1 MAKASKLPSGNWRCQ
16 VRKKIGEKTISKSF
30 TAPTKKEAEF
40 LASAWLFEENETQ
53 HNLTLKAACER
64 YIKAKE
70 SVLSPSTIKSYKIY
84 SKLYLSPLM
93 DKPIDKITREALQV
107 AFNEE
112 AVNLSPKSMR
122 NLHGLVSAVFKMFR
136 PGFVLNTT
144 LPQKKKV
151 DMYIPTD
158 EDIKKL
164 LKAVEGTYLEVPI
177 LLAAFGPLRRGEI
190 FALTS
195 NDIVGNN
202 VIVNKAVCIGEDGS
216 IVVKTPKNY
225 SSNRV
230 VYLPDF
236 VIEKIKNINGPL
248 VTCHPNSLSK
258 AFSRTLKENNI
269 PHFRFHDLRHYNVSI
284 CKAMNIP
291 DEYIMA
297 RGGWSTNYT
306 MNNVY
311 AHALSDVK
319 DAITAKITDHFS
331 TFDAHENAHKNK
343 TTA

>member
-1 MAKASKLPSGNWRCQ
+1 MAKASKLPSGNWRCKAQ
-16 VRKKIGEKTISKSF
+16 KTINGIATVKSF
-30 TAPTKKEAEF
+30 TAPTKKEAEY
-40 LASAWLFEENETQ
+40 LAHSWVLEENETVY
-53 HNLTLKAACER
+53 NLTLKNACER
-64 YIKAKE
+64 YIEAKRNT
-70 SVLSPSTIKSYKIY
+70 LSPTTIKSYKIY
-84 SKLYLSPLM
+84 ASNYLKNIM
-93 DKPIDKITREALQV
+93 EKPIDKISRETLQI

-112 AVNLSPKSMR
+112 AASLSPKSMR
-122 NLHGLVSAVFKMFR
+122 NLHGLISAVFKMFR
-136 PGFVLNTT
+136 PGFILNTT

-158 EDIKKL
+158 QDIKRL

-195 NDIVGNN
+195 DDLKGNSI
-202 VIVNKAVCIGEDGS
+202 IVNKAVCIGEDGK
-216 IVVKTPKNY
+216 IVTKTPKNY

-236 VIEKIKNINGPL
+236 VVDKIKDIQGPL
-248 VTCHPNSLSK
+248 VSCHPNSLSK
-258 AFSRTLKENNI
+258 AFSRVLKENDI

-297 RGGWSTNYT
+297 RGGWATNYT

-311 AHALSDVK
+311 AHTLNDVK
-319 DAITAKITDHFS
+319 DAVTTKIIDHF
-331 TFDAHENAHKNK
+331 TALNRHETDTPNSK
-343 TTA
+343 TL

>member
-1 MAKASKLPSGNWRCQ
+1 MAKATRLPSGNWRC
-16 VRKKIGEKTISKSF
+16 RIRKTINGVTTCKSF
-30 TAPTKKEAEF
+30 TASTKKEAEY
-40 LASAWLFEENETQ
+40 LASAWLYEENETT
-53 HNLTLKAACER
+53 HNLTLKTACER
-64 YIKAKE
+64 YIEAK
-70 SVLSPSTIKSYKIY
+70 SNSLSPTTIKSYKIY
-84 SKLYLSPLM
+84 ANRYLKPIM
-93 DKPIDKITREALQV
+93 DKDIDKITREAIQI

-112 AVNLSPKSMR
+112 AATLSPKSMR
-122 NLHGLVSAVFKMFR
+122 NLHGLISAVFKMFR
-136 PGFVLNTT
+136 PGFILNTT

-151 DMYIPTD
+151 EMYIPTD
-158 EDIKKL
+158 ADIQKL
-164 LKAVEGTYLEVPI
+164 LKAIEGTYLEVPV

-195 NDIVGNN
+195 DDVKGNN
-202 VIVNKAVCIGEDGS
+202 VIVNKACCIGEDGN
-216 IVVKTPKNY
+216 IIVKTPKNY

-236 VIEKIKNINGPL
+236 VINKIKDIEGPL

-258 AFSRTLKENNI
+258 AFSRALKENGI

-284 CKAMNIP
+284 CKAMNVP

-311 AHALSDVK
+311 AHTLNDVK
-319 DAITAKITDHFS
+319 DAITTKITDHFS
-331 TFDAHENAHKNK
+331 SLGGHEIGHES
-343 TTA
+343 

>member
-1 MAKASKLPSGNWRCQ
+1 MEKAKKLPSGNWRCR
-16 VRKKIGEKTISKSF
+16 VRKKVNGQIVTKSF
-30 TAPTKKEAEF
+30 TAKTKKEAEN
-40 LASAWLFEENETQ
+40 LAAGWSLEENHTLSS
-53 HNLTLKAACER
+53 LTLKQACER
-64 YIKAKE
+64 YIEAKQN
-70 SVLSPSTIKSYKIY
+70 VLSPSTIKAYKTY
-84 SKLYLSPLM
+84 ARLYLKNIMNSDL
-93 DKPIDKITREALQV
+93 DKLTREQIQI

-112 AVNLSPKSMR
+112 AAKHSPKTVR
-122 NLHGLVSAVFKMFR
+122 NLHGLISAVFKMYR

-144 LPQKKKV
+144 LPQKKKTE
-151 DMYIPTD
+151 MYIPTD
-158 EDIKKL
+158 SDVKKL
-164 LKAVEGTYLEVPI
+164 MQVIKGTYLEIPV

-195 NDIVGNN
+195 DDIKGNN
-202 VIVNKAVCIGEDGS
+202 VIVNKAYCLSDAGEL
-216 IVVKTPKNY
+216 ILKTPKNY

-236 VIEKIKNINGPL
+236 VIKKIKGIKGPL

-258 AFSRTLKENNI
+258 AFSKVLKDNDI

-297 RGGWSTNYT
+297 RGGWATNYT

-311 AHALSDVK
+311 AHTIKDVQ
-319 DAITAKITDHFS
+319 DRVTQQITDHFS
-331 TFDAHENAHKNK
+331 ALNGHENGHE
-343 TTA
+343 